1 MESQNPLVETES
13 PGWKWT
19 ALFTTPAAA
28 DSRWQQWLAA
38 AQRAEESSLLAYWA
52 RRRQPSA

>member
-1 MESQNPLVETES
+1 MEPKNPVVDTEQ

-19 ALFTTPAAA
+19 ALFSPPAAA
-28 DSRWQQWLAA
+28 EGNWQQWLAA

-52 RRRQPSA
+52 RRRQLSA